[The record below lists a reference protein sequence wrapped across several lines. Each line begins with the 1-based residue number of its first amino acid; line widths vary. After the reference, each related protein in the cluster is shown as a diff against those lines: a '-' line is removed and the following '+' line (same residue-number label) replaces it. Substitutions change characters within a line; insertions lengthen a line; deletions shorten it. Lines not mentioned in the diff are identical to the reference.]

1 MAVQPGLQATL
12 KMRKELASVSAT
24 CTLVPSGIPVTV
36 SQSPALM
43 VTVCGAP
50 VPTVTVKVNG
60 VPAVILVPATLQIF
74 SFPTVEVVVKL
85 TSLVVPGETGGV
97 TAGAVGARVA
107 RAAPRRP
114 R

>member
-60 VPAVILVPATLQIF
+60 VPAVVPVPATLQILTLPRVV
-74 SFPTVEVVVKL
+74 SFVKL
-85 TSLVVPGETGGV
+85 TDLKRVVAGE
-97 TAGAVGARVA
+97 RVDV
-107 RAAPRRP
+107 R
-114 R
+114 